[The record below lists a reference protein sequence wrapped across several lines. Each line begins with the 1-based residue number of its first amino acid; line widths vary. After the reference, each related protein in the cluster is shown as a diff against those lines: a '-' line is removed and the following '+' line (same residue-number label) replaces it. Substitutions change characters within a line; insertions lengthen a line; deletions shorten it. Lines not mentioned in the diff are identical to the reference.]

1 LYLKRLLADPLKKD
15 FLRHR
20 HLCRTIA
27 GNVCHQLTIT
37 DLSQDAK
44 IPMHDRRGV
53 IITGR
58 VHPGESNASWMMK
71 GAIDFLTSDE
81 PHACML
87 RSKFVFKIVPM
98 LNPDG
103 VVVGNYRCSLAGQD
117 LNRNWLT
124 PTKFAHPTLHYT
136 KMMMRRL
143 ISDRPVLVAVDLHGH
158 SRKQNIFMY
167 GVDPLRRLNPR
178 VFPRMLDD
186 CAPGFTFNNCSFRV
200 SRSKLATARAVWAN
214 ELGLVNGYTMEASF
228 AGADVG
234 DLKGVQFTA
243 RDLEDMGVQFCMN
256 ILRFDSAV
264 LYDEAMMDLE
274 ARKEKANK
282 RGESSDSDSDDGE
295 DDVAS
300 EEEMREEE
308 YEEEIKS
315 AEIFDPRVKPRPK
328 SPPRKPWVGR
338 GVTLPDKAFVR
349 VTQDIPDVPIPDP
362 PPRKAKSNTSSPTK
376 TKKSKKTN
384 SKKKESLKSN
394 GPYFLLSSTRKH
406 SNGGSPTLPSSALWA
421 QPNMNNLSLEVPPP
435 TSDGMRQTAERLAV
449 RRSLINKKPL
459 PAPRTFGFPSPL
471 LLEAALPLSQL
482 YPASLLPRYQT
493 PVPPAKWRGATATAA
508 TESRQSRRPLG
519 AEGVE
524 RSEDPRTAS
533 GFPTALSFGK
543 RYT

>member
-1 LYLKRLLADPLKKD
+1 
-15 FLRHR
+15 
-20 HLCRTIA
+20 
-27 GNVCHQLTIT
+27 
-37 DLSQDAK
+37 
-44 IPMHDRRGV
+44 
-53 IITGR
+53 
-58 VHPGESNASWMMK
+58 MMK

-256 ILRFDSAV
+256 ILRF
-264 LYDEAMMDLE
+264 
-274 ARKEKANK
+274 
-282 RGESSDSDSDDGE
+282 
-295 DDVAS
+295 
-300 EEEMREEE
+300 
-308 YEEEIKS
+308 
-315 AEIFDPRVKPRPK
+315 
-328 SPPRKPWVGR
+328 SP
-338 GVTLPDKAFVR
+338 F
-349 VTQDIPDVPIPDP
+349 
-362 PPRKAKSNTSSPTK
+362 
-376 TKKSKKTN
+376 
-384 SKKKESLKSN
+384 
-394 GPYFLLSSTRKH
+394 F
-406 SNGGSPTLPSSALWA
+406 LPSRFAAFLFALAALLVLFVLSALCSA
-421 QPNMNNLSLEVPPP
+421 RHPAHLCLRHSLTYHVHTGSTVPCCM
-435 TSDGMRQTAERLAV
+435 MRR
-449 RRSLINKKPL
+449 
-459 PAPRTFGFPSPL
+459 
-471 LLEAALPLSQL
+471 
-482 YPASLLPRYQT
+482 
-493 PVPPAKWRGATATAA
+493 
-508 TESRQSRRPLG
+508 
-519 AEGVE
+519 
-524 RSEDPRTAS
+524 
-533 GFPTALSFGK
+533 
-543 RYT
+543 